1 MSAPSPLAVS
11 KPSESTT
18 YTLLVVDDNEMNRDL
33 MSVQFGRA
41 GYKVVL
47 AHSGYDALELIETSH
62 FDLVLLD
69 MMMPGLS
76 GLDVLHEI
84 RKQYSILNLPVIIV
98 TADDL
103 EQSII
108 TALQAGA
115 NDYLTKPLN
124 LAVALARVK
133 TQLTSKN
140 LADLK
145 DEFVRFASH
154 DLKKPLIVIQ
164 DIAAEI
170 QRSCHPGDPIPQDI
184 PELLDLVQRTCDNMR
199 SVIDGF
205 LNVENTGSSSS
216 DPKFSEVNI
225 NELVSKTIQ
234 ANESYA
240 RQKGIKI
247 RKILADNLLPAHC
260 DEFQISQ
267 VLDNLIG
274 NAMKF
279 SPRETVT
286 TIRTGVDGSN
296 VYVEIRDEGPG
307 LTEDD
312 MEKLF
317 TRYAE
322 LSNKPTGNETST
334 GIGLSMSKQFID
346 QNKGQICAKNN
357 SDRGSTFWFSIP
369 ACNSK

>member
-1 MSAPSPLAVS
+1 MTASNIP
-11 KPSESTT
+11 ENQT

-33 MSVQFGRA
+33 MSVQFSRA
-41 GYKVVL
+41 GYKVVT
-47 AHSGYDALELIETSH
+47 AHSGYNALELIEHNH

-69 MMMPGLS
+69 MMMPGMS
-76 GLDVLHEI
+76 GLDVLNEI
-84 RKQYSILNLPVIIV
+84 RKQFSILNLPVIIV

-103 EQSII
+103 DKSVIN
-108 TALQAGA
+108 ALQAGA

-124 LAVALARVK
+124 LAIALARVK

-164 DIAAEI
+164 DITAEI
-170 QRSCHPGDPIPQDI
+170 QRGCQPGKPLPEDM

-205 LNVENTGSSSS
+205 LKTEPLGNASSE
-216 DPKFSEVNI
+216 PKFNPVNI
-225 NELVSKTIQ
+225 NDLVSKSIQ
-234 ANESYA
+234 NNESYA
-240 RQKGIKI
+240 RQKGIKL
-247 RKILADNLLPAHC
+247 KKELAGNLPHAHC
-260 DEFQISQ
+260 DEFQILQ

-279 SPRETVT
+279 SPRETTT
-286 TIRTGVDGSN
+286 TIITRHDENN
-296 VYVEIRDEGPG
+296 VYAEICDEGPG
-307 LTEDD
+307 LTDND
-312 MEKLF
+312 MDKLF

-334 GIGLSMSKQFID
+334 GIGLSMSKQFIE
-346 QNKGQICAKNN
+346 QNQGQIGAKNN
-357 SDRGSTFWFSIP
+357 SNRGSTFWFSIP
-369 ACNSK
+369 TSKSN